1 MIEML
6 SDDILLNIFHH
17 FLRASPQFWHT
28 LSHVCQKWRQIIYEF
43 PLGLR
48 LRLHCTYGTPVLK
61 TLAYWPPFPLV
72 VDYGENHHPPTLED
86 EENIMA
92 ALEHTDRVR
101 SISFTVSNSLL
112 KKLGTISKPFLE
124 LEDLVLL
131 SNDNSQLTLPS
142 AFWWGHRLRTLHSN
156 RIAFAS
162 LLQLLLPSQNLVNIQ
177 LDEIPSAIYFP
188 PEAFANALRGVT
200 QLQTLSLH
208 FLSYPP
214 RRNFL
219 SLTPSSGDR
228 VVLPLLTRFKY

>member
-1 MIEML
+1 
-6 SDDILLNIFHH
+6 
-17 FLRASPQFWHT
+17 
-28 LSHVCQKWRQIIYEF
+28 
-43 PLGLR
+43 
-48 LRLHCTYGTPVLK
+48 
-61 TLAYWPPFPLV
+61 
-72 VDYGENHHPPTLED
+72 
-86 EENIMA
+86 MA

-162 LLQLLLPSQNLVNIQ
+162 LPQLLLPSQNLVNIQ
-177 LDEIPSAIYFP
+177 LDEIPSAGYFP